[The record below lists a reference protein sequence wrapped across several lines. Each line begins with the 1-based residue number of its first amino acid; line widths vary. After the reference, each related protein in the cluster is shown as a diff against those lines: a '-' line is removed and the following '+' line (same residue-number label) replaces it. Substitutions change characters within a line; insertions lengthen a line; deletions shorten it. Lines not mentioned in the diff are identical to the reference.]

1 MTMWTD
7 THAHLAEPEYDDDRE
22 AVIQRAKAAGLGR
35 IVLIGCGITGAQRAL
50 ALAETDELF
59 NAVVGFHPEE
69 VLSLQESDWSI
80 MEALMRHPKV
90 IAIGEIGLDFYWDKD
105 PAHHVLQEEVFLR
118 QMALANTLNKP
129 VVIHSRDAI
138 QRTHDLLKKHPVKRT
153 GIMHCYS
160 GSLEMAKAFIKL
172 GYFISLAG
180 PVTFKNAHVPVEV
193 ALGIDT
199 DHLLI
204 ETDSPYLAP
213 HPYRGKRNEP
223 AYVKLTAERIASL
236 KNVPLSDLE
245 AKLEQNYNKLFN
257 NFPCEF
263 V

>member
-1 MTMWTD
+1 MWTD
-7 THAHLAEPEYDDDRE
+7 THAHLAEPEYDADRMD
-22 AVIQRAKAAGLGR
+22 VIQRARDAGIGR
-35 IVLIGCGITGAQRAL
+35 IVLIGCGIIGAQRAL
-50 ALAETDELF
+50 ALAETDDLF
-59 NAVVGFHPEE
+59 QAVVGFHPEE
-69 VLSLQESDWSI
+69 VLTLKESDWPI

-105 PAHHVLQEEVFLR
+105 PDHHRIQEDVFLR
-118 QMALANTLNKP
+118 QIDLANRLDQP
-129 VVIHSRDAI
+129 IVIHSRDAI
-138 QRTHDLLKKHPVKRT
+138 QRTYDLLKQHPVKRS

-172 GYFISLAG
+172 GYYISLAG

-193 ALGIDT
+193 ALGIDL

-223 AYVKLTAERIASL
+223 AYVKMTAERIAELRGIEIST
-236 KNVPLSDLE
+236 LE
-245 AKLEQNYNKLFN
+245 QKLEQNYIKLFN
-257 NFPCEF
+257 K
-263 V
+263 

>member
-1 MTMWTD
+1 MWTD
-7 THAHLAEPEYDDDRE
+7 THAHLAEPEFDDDRE

-35 IVLIGCGITGAQRAL
+35 IVVIGCGLVGAQRAI
-50 ALAETDELF
+50 ALAETDDLF
-59 NAVVGFHPEE
+59 KAVVGFHPEE
-69 VLSLQESDWSI
+69 VLTLQEEDWPI
-80 MEALMRHPKV
+80 MEALVRHPKV
-90 IAIGEIGLDFYWDKD
+90 IAVGEIGLDFYWDKD
-105 PAHHVLQEEVFLR
+105 PAHHALQETVFLR
-118 QMALANTLNKP
+118 QMALANTVDKP
-129 VVIHSRDAI
+129 IVIHSRDAI
-138 QRTHDLLKKHPVKRT
+138 QRTHDLLKKHPVTRK

-160 GSLEMAKAFIKL
+160 GSLEMAKAFIAL
-172 GYFISLAG
+172 GYTISLAG

-193 ALGIDT
+193 ALGIDL

-213 HPYRGKRNEP
+213 HPHRGKRNEP
-223 AYVKLTAERIASL
+223 AYVKWTAERIASL

-257 NFPCEF
+257 YFPCDF

>member
-1 MTMWTD
+1 MWTD
-7 THAHLAEPEYDDDRE
+7 THAHLAEPDYDADRME
-22 AVIQRAKAAGLGR
+22 VIQRAKDAGVGR
-35 IVLIGCGITGAQRAL
+35 IVLIGCGIVGAQRAL
-50 ALAETDELF
+50 ALAETDDLF
-59 NAVVGFHPEE
+59 QAVVGFHPEE
-69 VLSLQESDWSI
+69 VLTRSEADWPI
-80 MEALMRHPKV
+80 MEGLMRHPKV

-105 PAHHVLQEEVFLR
+105 PGHHHIQEDVFLR
-118 QMALANTLNKP
+118 QLDLANRMNKP

-138 QRTHDLLKKHPVKRT
+138 QRTHDLLKLHPVKRT

-172 GYFISLAG
+172 GYYISLAG

-193 ALGIDT
+193 VLGIEV

-223 AYVKLTAERIASL
+223 AYVKVTAERISTL

-245 AKLEQNYNKLFN
+245 LKLEQNYIKLFN
-257 NFPCEF
+257 Y
-263 V
+263 